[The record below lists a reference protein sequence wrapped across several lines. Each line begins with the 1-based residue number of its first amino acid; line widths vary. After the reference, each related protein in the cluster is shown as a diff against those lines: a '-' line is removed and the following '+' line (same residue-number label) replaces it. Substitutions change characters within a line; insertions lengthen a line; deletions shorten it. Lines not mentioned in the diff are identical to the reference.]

1 MESQKSVSNQQ
12 CQEDGVYG
20 KSLYNFLMRM
30 TVAPDTSI
38 YQLYT
43 EDLMQDPHSFEK
55 EKGRVT

>member
-20 KSLYNFLMRM
+20 ESLCNFLVRM
-30 TVAPDTSI
+30 TVAPDTSN

-43 EDLMQDPHSFEK
+43 DRMQDPRNFEK
-55 EKGRVT
+55 EKGRVI

>member
-20 KSLYNFLMRM
+20 ESLCNFLVRM

-43 EDLMQDPHSFEK
+43 DLMQDPRNFEK
-55 EKGRVT
+55 EKGRVI